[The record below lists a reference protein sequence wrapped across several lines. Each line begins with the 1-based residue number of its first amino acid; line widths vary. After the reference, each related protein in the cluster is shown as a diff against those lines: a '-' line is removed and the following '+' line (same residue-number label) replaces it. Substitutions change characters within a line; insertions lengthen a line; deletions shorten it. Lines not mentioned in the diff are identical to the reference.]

1 MGRLKSMLILSTVM
15 VMSFSGTLLAQSTPV
30 AAIAAP
36 EARQVLGEPK
46 GQPLTGELLSAK
58 DREVSSQLR
67 CPVCQGLSIGDSPSS
82 MAAKMRGEVNDLLA
96 AGYTEGQVLSYFE
109 RSYGQLVRLEPSF
122 SGVNWL
128 VWLGPLAVLLFGAFM
143 IWRAMTR
150 NSTSPVPV
158 TPAVATADDPILNSY
173 LDRVRLEAYGPGEP
187 RNE

>member
-1 MGRLKSMLILSTVM
+1 MRRMTLILIQSVVSLSLFT
-15 VMSFSGTLLAQSTPV
+15 SLLAQSTASAPS
-30 AAIAAP
+30 AAP
-36 EARQVLGEPK
+36 EARQVLGDPK

-122 SGVNWL
+122 AGVNWL
-128 VWLGPLAVLLFGAFM
+128 VWLGPLAVLLLGAFM
-143 IWRAMTR
+143 IWRAMSR
-150 NSTSPVPV
+150 NSSTPVPAA
-158 TPAVATADDPILNSY
+158 PAAASADDPLLNSY